1 MIKAIGDDPK
11 TCGYSI
17 TKSSIPMY
25 RLILLKTRL
34 ESEIKGL
41 RWRQSAYAMIK
52 KEFGLKGSRQ
62 KVLDQ
67 FLPIYEKARQDH
79 QVIQALEVE

>member
-1 MIKAIGDDPK
+1 MIKRNNPNDPNS
-11 TCGYSI
+11 GFMI

-25 RLILLKTRL
+25 RLILLKSQL

-67 FLPIYEKARQDH
+67 FLPIFEKAQQDH